1 MKRKQK
7 RHTHESHSMRGIP
20 SVYCKGTAV
29 RKEGRSYWPW
39 GGHVGGVG
47 GTGSIRNAASRQNRL
62 TPVEV

>member
-1 MKRKQK
+1 
-7 RHTHESHSMRGIP
+7 
-20 SVYCKGTAV
+20 VYCKGTAV